1 MQFANVFRPD
11 PSAPHDPHEA
21 NPYEPYTTS
30 LQQRQQQAQ
39 QFYST
44 QARSRPSS
52 SSGSAPHT
60 LRRTPNFEDRTRG
73 RPRASSFDDA
83 QRPQQSVR
91 FADDTQRSGEASA
104 GNQPYRYDTQ
114 DPRAPHPALR
124 ISRRTASAILY
135 ALEEAIRTPYP
146 FTPDLAEENASMS
159 DLLGGPTG
167 NGRATN
173 GGSRAAQGPVPVPQP
188 TQPPGVRTPRDIM
201 NQRREREQARKQQK
215 EAEAAAARIAE
226 EQARAQSQADERRKS
241 AERRAAAAGV
251 AGQSRDSG
259 GYRRPMD
266 TAGGR
271 TSGDSGY
278 GGYTMAPAQGPGI
291 TGGYDGPVNP
301 PPAASRPPDPGAGTR
316 PRASTHSQAQ
326 PQAVPASS
334 AAPQTTG
341 RRAVS
346 QPQQQTHARQP
357 SGTGGT
363 SQQARAGPSAV
374 PSSSAQPHAGAPPT
388 ADGAGARSTASSF
401 PHAFERWETLSSHW
415 EGLTSYWIRRLEQNT
430 EEVRRE
436 PLVQQMSRQITDLSA
451 AGANLFHAVV
461 ELQRLRASS
470 ERKFQRWFFETRQ
483 EQERAQEMIAQ
494 LESQLQA
501 ERAAKQEAEQKA
513 SRSDNGRRNSDKL
526 LAELKRELQI
536 SREEARRAWE
546 ELGRREQEE
555 RERTMSLREGQ
566 PTWVGGVQVFPSAG
580 GMASR
585 HGSVSQ
591 RPTTREG
598 PYQTGGPQQ
607 STPGGP
613 QGTSEQG
620 YSYEEGAS
628 PTDTDPF
635 TESAQQRS
643 QLRHEPDISSLNV
656 STYAPHGIHPTSSN
670 ASSGSTAR
678 PTTGN
683 LPPQQQSQA
692 SAGTSIPASS
702 QRAVPSFPAPTTSSA
717 QHTPTTPTAQQ
728 FYQHTGTFLHTG
740 AGPPS
745 PPAPHEERDESGSYV
760 MSNDDDIVSQGED
773 EDEWLYDRQGNP
785 VLDDHGNRVPYS
797 AAAAA
802 AVGRMRGT
810 GRSEAE
816 SDEYDVQSD
825 LAREAELRQHYGGVP
840 ATMPAASTAYTQ
852 AGAHTQAGAYSQ
864 SGAAYAQPTS
874 GAPGYGA
881 GYGPPDYSGSGYGD
895 EWSSIQRHHHPTRLS
910 DVLEEDERSRTSPSR
925 ASQTSRGMEWR

>member
-1 MQFANVFRPD
+1 MASAPLVAFIPLASSSQFANVFRPD

-259 GYRRPMD
+259 VTGDQWTLPGAELQE
-266 TAGGR
+266 TAGMVD
-271 TSGDSGY
+271 TLW
-278 GGYTMAPAQGPGI
+278 
-291 TGGYDGPVNP
+291 
-301 PPAASRPPDPGAGTR
+301 R
-316 PRASTHSQAQ
+316 PRKDQVLLAGMTDQ
-326 PQAVPASS
+326 
-334 AAPQTTG
+334 
-341 RRAVS
+341 
-346 QPQQQTHARQP
+346 QP

-613 QGTSEQG
+613 QSTSEQG

-702 QRAVPSFPAPTTSSA
+702 QRARPTHSHHAHGPAVLPAHRHISP
-717 QHTPTTPTAQQ
+717 H
-728 FYQHTGTFLHTG
+728 GRW
-740 AGPPS
+740 PPS